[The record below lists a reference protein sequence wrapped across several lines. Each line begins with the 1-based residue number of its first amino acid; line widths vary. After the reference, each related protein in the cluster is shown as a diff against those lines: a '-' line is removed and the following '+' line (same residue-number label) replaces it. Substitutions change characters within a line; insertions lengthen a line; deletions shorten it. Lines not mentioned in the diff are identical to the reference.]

1 MDSKI
6 EIFRRE
12 LSYIVDDKIVEF
24 VEHLLEDAD
33 DYFFTMPASTS
44 GKYHPDFAK
53 GDGGLVRHTQ
63 AVAYFANELAKAE
76 LTAGSIDQ
84 HKADLIVAASIVH
97 DIKKMGDGTTGHTVK
112 EHPKYASN
120 YILEENKKY
129 RLLSHDDREFMQAL
143 VERHMGPWCEPKPET
158 LEERL
163 LFYADYVASREEIVG
178 LKFIDNGD
186 TTPVKTIPAA
196 PLTADTYVF
205 DFGKLKGKTLKEAF
219 ETNLNY
225 LQWIAHTED
234 FNRVDAKNMILE
246 YAKKNNITL

>member
-1 MDSKI
+1 MNPKT
-6 EIFRRE
+6 EIFSRE
-12 LSYIVDDKIVEF
+12 LSYIADDTIVEF

-44 GKYHPDFAK
+44 GKYHPAFAK

-63 AVAYFANELAKAE
+63 AVAYFANELARAE

-112 EHPKYASN
+112 EHPKYASD
-120 YILEENKKY
+120 YIFEENKKY
-129 RLLSHDDREFMQAL
+129 RLLSHDDRVFMQTL

-163 LFYADYVASREEIVG
+163 LFYADYVASRQEIVG

-186 TTPVKTIPAA
+186 TTPVNTA
-196 PLTADTYVF
+196 PVATPTADTYVF
-205 DFGKLKGKTLKEAF
+205 DFGKLSGKTLKEAF

-225 LQWIAHTED
+225 LQWIAHKED
-234 FNRVDAKNMILE
+234 FNRTDVKNMILE